1 MGVLVSI
8 GDFSRM
14 TYLSVKALRHY
25 HDIGL
30 LEPVKVDAASGYRS
44 YDTSQIPIAQV
55 IRRFRELDMPLEQV
69 KEVVDAPDLA
79 ARNRAIVAYLNRME
93 AHLDHTRET
102 VASLRALLEEP
113 VPSPRHRE
121 VRYRTVAATR
131 ALAISERVSM
141 DELED
146 WWAAA
151 FGELHQQFS
160 PGSPPSGPDA
170 ALYESEF
177 FEAGQGLVTVFA
189 PVTGTRAA
197 SGKSAFVEIPAA
209 DLAMISHTGTFT
221 DLDTTYAALGSV
233 VAERALGVAGPIR
246 EYYLPAGPGEQDV
259 QRIEVGWPIFH
270 TGFHTGG
277 GTHDGRTGDAT

>member
-30 LEPVKVDAASGYRS
+30 LKPAQVDAATGYRS
-44 YDTSQIPIAQV
+44 YDTSQIAIAQV

-69 KEVVDAPDLA
+69 KEVVDAPDLG
-79 ARNRAIVAYLNRME
+79 ARNRAIVAYLHRME
-93 AHLDHTRET
+93 AQLDHTRET
-102 VASLRALLEEP
+102 VASLRALLEDP
-113 VPSPRHRE
+113 TPSQPHRE
-121 VRYRTVAATR
+121 VRYRTVVATR
-131 ALAISERVSM
+131 ALAISERVYM

-151 FGELHQQFS
+151 FDELHQLLTT
-160 PGSPPSGPDA
+160 PGRPLPGQDA
-170 ALYESEF
+170 ALYEGEF
-177 FEAGQGLVTVFA
+177 FEAGHGRVTAFA
-189 PVTGTRAA
+189 PITGTPASSGRAA
-197 SGKSAFVEIPAA
+197 VVEIPAA
-209 DLAMISHTGTFT
+209 ELAVMTHTGSFA
-221 DLDTTYAALGSV
+221 DLDTTYAALGTV

-246 EYYLPAGPGEQDV
+246 EYYLPAEPGEQHM

-270 TGFHTGG
+270 TA
-277 GTHDGRTGDAT
+277 GRKP

>member
-25 HDIGL
+25 HEIGL
-30 LEPVKVDAASGYRS
+30 LEPAQVDATTGYRS

-69 KEVVDAPDLA
+69 KEVVDAPDVA
-79 ARNRAIVAYLNRME
+79 ARNRAIVAYLHRME
-93 AHLDHTRET
+93 AQLDHTRET
-102 VASLRALLEEP
+102 VASLRALLEGP
-113 VPSPRHRE
+113 APSRRHRE
-121 VRYRTVAATR
+121 LRYRTVAATP

-151 FGELHQQFS
+151 FDELHQQLS
-160 PGSPPSGPDA
+160 AGPPPAGPDA
-170 ALYESEF
+170 ALYDGAF
-177 FEAGQGLVTVFA
+177 FETGHGMVTAFTPIIDTPA
-189 PVTGTRAA
+189 SSGRATV
-197 SGKSAFVEIPAA
+197 VEIPAA
-209 DLAMISHTGTFT
+209 ELAVMTHTGTFA
-221 DLDTTYAALGSV
+221 DLDITYAALGTV

-246 EYYLPAGPGEQDV
+246 EYYPPAETGEHDM
-259 QRIEVGWPIFH
+259 QRVEVGWPIFH
-270 TGFHTGG
+270 VA
-277 GTHDGRTGDAT
+277 GTST